1 MVDFSLRTPLGIP
14 VDDQDFDHAFLEL
27 ERTGRLAH
35 LTTQE
40 IAAAIQSLARD
51 TVLQQASGRWRPGR
65 PDPAD
70 FVPGDAAAIRVI
82 ACDAIVRDVAA
93 ATILQDRPLTGAP
106 HGPRVDWLLDQPVMA
121 SLLMDVATAVP
132 YFIPTT
138 AAAAVLASH
147 PPHPELQQD
156 LRLPFEKVL
165 VLFGAD
171 LELDTATFPW
181 PSAFPPTDQAY
192 TYGIVDELLD
202 RGGHLSGMVLL
213 ATSDG
218 RLQDDVVWLVAAN
231 PDPNQPW
238 PHSMD
243 RIRGAV
249 RGWRNAADLAPLV
262 DNVAAALA
270 WAPWRQPP
278 PTPDIPPNLQHHQL
292 RKALKHNSV
301 RVRERQGALV
311 GVRVLDLGR
320 TITRAEPSAA
330 DGQPP
335 PTGRGSPI
343 PHLRSGHFRRVR
355 VGPRASF
362 HYEVRWI
369 PPVWVQGDPD
379 RATQRLLV
387 RRVPPPA
394 TWTQTVVQQPSGPI
408 NDGRFLPANLEER
421 PRPLPD
427 HPLTNHDPFGID
439 LQ

>member
-1 MVDFSLRTPLGIP
+1 MVELSLHTPLGIP
-14 VDDQDFDHAFLEL
+14 VDDEDFDRTFLEL
-27 ERTGRLAH
+27 ERAGRLAR
-35 LTTQE
+35 LTPQT
-40 IAAAIQSLARD
+40 ITGAIRSLARD
-51 TVLQQASGRWRPGR
+51 TVLQQASGRWQAGR

-70 FVPGDAAAIRVI
+70 FVPGDTAAIRAIV
-82 ACDAIVRDVAA
+82 CDGIVRDVAA
-93 ATILQDRPLTGAP
+93 ASILQGRPLAGTSHSPAVG
-106 HGPRVDWLLDQPVMA
+106 WLLEQPVLA
-121 SLLMDVATAVP
+121 SLLVDVATAVP

-156 LRLPFEKVL
+156 LRLPFERVL

-171 LELDTATFPW
+171 LELDATIFPW
-181 PSAFPPTDQAY
+181 PPAFPTEQAS
-192 TYGIVDELLD
+192 TYGIVGDLLH

-213 ATSDG
+213 ADTDG

-238 PHSMD
+238 PASMD

-249 RGWRNAADLAPLV
+249 RGWRHAADLAPLV
-262 DNVAAALA
+262 GNVAAAIA
-270 WAPWRQPP
+270 WGTWREPP
-278 PTPDIPPNLQHHQL
+278 PTPDIPPDLSDRQL
-292 RKALKHNSV
+292 RKTLKHNSV

-311 GVRVLDLGR
+311 GVHVLDLGR
-320 TITRAEPSAA
+320 SIARASPRATPDQPAA
-330 DGQPP
+330 
-335 PTGRGSPI
+335 GRGSPI

-379 RATQRLLV
+379 RAAQRLVV
-387 RRVPPPA
+387 RRLPPPP
-394 TWTQTVVQQPSGPI
+394 TWTQPPTRPPGP
-408 NDGRFLPANLEER
+408 GEQRPALPAHLEQP

-427 HPLTNHDPFGID
+427 RSVTDHDPFGID
-439 LQ
+439 LP